1 MVFLPA
7 GLWLYRQPSRIS
19 HATCQVAFI
28 PAKNHLG
35 PFRQFSAD
43 SPCWWPASACP
54 SSSPARLLT
63 LAACQ
68 SSRAVC
74 FRRRIRPRGGFHQ
87 VPATPGIP
95 RSGRTQTP
103 LPPNFLSRRLKPQL
117 AVLRFGPLQQ
127 SGSQPAYTC
136 LPRSMPLLLPEEAES
151 LRQVPPPAWGRGL
164 SSGSGPSSAVSV
176 SGRCA
181 LGTGRRWLAP
191 WLRLLSR
198 RRLLLPV
205 ARAAGRSG
213 VLVSDAAE
221 V

>member
-1 MVFLPA
+1 M
-7 GLWLYRQPSRIS
+7 
-19 HATCQVAFI
+19 
-28 PAKNHLG
+28 PAKNQLG
-35 PFRQFSAD
+35 PVQIVLGRLPGRVAGVCNLLT
-43 SPCWWPASACP
+43 PT
-54 SSSPARLLT
+54 ARLWA
-63 LAACQ
+63 LAASQ
-68 SSRAVC
+68 SSLAVC
-74 FRRRIRPRGGFHQ
+74 FRRRIRPRGGFQQ

-95 RSGRTQTP
+95 PSGHTQTP
-103 LPPNFLSRRLKPQL
+103 LPSNLLSWRPKPPPAKVRLGPFLQSRC
-117 AVLRFGPLQQ
+117 
-127 SGSQPAYTC
+127 QPAYTS
-136 LPRSMPLLLPEEAES
+136 LPQPTPSQLPEEAEGF
-151 LRQVPPPAWGRGL
+151 RQVPQVARGRGL
-164 SSGSGPSSAVSV
+164 SSGSGSSSAVSV